1 MKNVPA
7 LRNFWSGDA
16 CAELFSRGVGR
27 QTADPEAFFEQGGP
41 GKGLFPPNHFLA
53 TSNQTA
59 DLERFLELK
68 KDAEYKKVFSLPTP
82 NPKP

>member
-27 QTADPEAFFEQGGP
+27 QTADPEAFFQQGGP
-41 GKGLFPPNHFLA
+41 GKGLFPPKHFLA
-53 TSNQTA
+53 TSNQTP
-59 DLERFLELK
+59 DLERFLELEE
-68 KDAEYKKVFSLPTP
+68 DAEYNHCFPWPGVSL
-82 NPKP
+82 